1 MLWLA
6 LHLPQLALDVFPP
19 TPAPDGMPQRPRIV
33 VASHGR
39 GERLALVDPLAASLG
54 LKPDM
59 KLSAA
64 LALVNELVI
73 HRRKPQAE
81 ADALAQLAGWAL
93 RFTPTVAV
101 APQTLLLE
109 IGGCLR
115 YFGGLAPLRAQVEQ
129 GVVAQGYALSAAVAP
144 TPLAAQWLARH
155 GADVT
160 VTAPAELP
168 RALSGLPLAVL
179 ALAPAPA
186 QTLRQL
192 GIATLGQLLALPRSG
207 LARRVGPALPLAL
220 EQALGHAADP
230 RDGFVPPDR
239 FERCIDLD
247 WPLETLEVFVKL
259 AARLLDALEAF
270 LSGRGLGVQ
279 SLYFRFTHEDRP
291 PSGLRVGVGRPTRS
305 AAEWLAVLRE
315 RIVHAQLAAPATSV
329 TLVADTLHLLDGLPL
344 TLFGPQGGQ
353 GLPELLLARLGARLG
368 PDAVTGVATVPEHRP
383 ERASTDAPP
392 GTASAPLPV
401 GPRPGWLLPA
411 PRPLPLRDG
420 EPWHGETLRRLGR
433 AERIESG
440 WWDNDDVARDYYV
453 AQGASGARYWIYQDC
468 RDGDW
473 WLHGCFA

>member
-1 MLWLA
+1 
-6 LHLPQLALDVFPP
+6 
-19 TPAPDGMPQRPRIV
+19 
-33 VASHGR
+33 
-39 GERLALVDPLAASLG
+39 
-54 LKPDM
+54 
-59 KLSAA
+59 
-64 LALVNELVI
+64 
-73 HRRKPQAE
+73 
-81 ADALAQLAGWAL
+81 
-93 RFTPTVAV
+93 
-101 APQTLLLE
+101 
-109 IGGCLR
+109 
-115 YFGGLAPLRAQVEQ
+115 
-129 GVVAQGYALSAAVAP
+129 
-144 TPLAAQWLARH
+144 
-155 GADVT
+155 
-160 VTAPAELP
+160 
-168 RALSGLPLAVL
+168 
-179 ALAPAPA
+179 LAPAPA

-291 PSGLRVGVGRPTRS
+291 PSGLRVGVGRPTRR

-383 ERASTDAPP
+383 ERASIDAPP
-392 GTASAPLPV
+392 GTAS
-401 GPRPGWLLPA
+401 
-411 PRPLPLRDG
+411 
-420 EPWHGETLRRLGR
+420 
-433 AERIESG
+433 
-440 WWDNDDVARDYYV
+440 
-453 AQGASGARYWIYQDC
+453 
-468 RDGDW
+468 
-473 WLHGCFA
+473 